1 MVYNKSIGG
10 KELVKMVKMK
20 EPLTAKNLILKNRL
34 IMPPMASSTADEEGR
49 VSDKLLSYY
58 DEKTAG
64 GHFSLVIT
72 EHSYISPEGK
82 AHPKQVSIADDQAI
96 DGLSKIVEIVH
107 KNSSKIAAQI
117 SHAGAAAEGNG
128 LPSIGPSVVALPKRK
143 AADHAMSREEI
154 EKTVENFA
162 RAAVRAKKAGYD
174 AVELHSAH
182 GYLLDQFYSPL
193 TNHRE
198 DEYGGSIEN
207 RIRIHL
213 EAIRAVREA
222 VGDGYPILLRLGAMD
237 YQEGGNLLADAIAA
251 AKAFEQAGISIL
263 DVSGGMNGYIVR
275 GKGAHEGYYTDV
287 TSALKKE
294 ISIPVIM
301 TGGITEIE
309 DGERILENGEAD
321 LIGVGRAVFKDSDWV
336 KRAAEKVGI

>member
-1 MVYNKSIGG
+1 MA
-10 KELVKMVKMK
+10 KMK

-34 IMPPMASSTADEEGR
+34 IMPPMASSTADESGQ

-96 DGLSKIVEIVH
+96 DGLSRIVEIVH

-117 SHAGAAAEGNG
+117 SHAGAAADGNG

-251 AKAFEQAGISIL
+251 AKAFEQVGISIL